1 MSRFGSAL
9 LLALALAEATAHA
22 ETRDPLAAEALFD
35 EARGLMQ
42 AGRYEEACP
51 KLEAS
56 QRLDPGVGT
65 LLNLGD
71 CYEHVGRTASAWLR
85 FREAA
90 SAAVS
95 AGQTEREQIA
105 RERALALEGK
115 IAKLVVRPPARPAD
129 SLQIARDGSPI
140 DPALWGQAIP
150 VDPGP
155 HEIEASAPHKKP
167 WRTTIEVTPNA
178 VEVAVPDLEDE
189 PLSPSP
195 LPRKEGSRFGA
206 QRTASVSAAALGVI
220 ALGVGAGFALS
231 ARGTWADAKS
241 HCQSNGC
248 DPDGV
253 RLGQDAGKSA
263 DVATALAIGGGVA
276 LAAAV
281 VLWITSR
288 P

>member
-1 MSRFGSAL
+1 VRLGL
-9 LLALALAEATAHA
+9 VLALALAPGVVHA

-35 EARGLMQ
+35 EARNLMK
-42 AGRYEEACP
+42 AGRYDEACP

-71 CYEHVGRTASAWLR
+71 CYEHVGRNASAWLR

-90 SAAVS
+90 SAALS

-105 RERALALEGK
+105 RDRAAALEGK
-115 IAKLVVRPPARPAD
+115 IAKLVVRAPARRID
-129 SLQIARDGSPI
+129 SLQIARDGAPI
-140 DPALWGQAIP
+140 DPALWGEPVP

-155 HEIEASAPHKKP
+155 HDVEASAPHKKP
-167 WRTTIEVTPNA
+167 WRAKIEVKSVPDT

-189 PLSPSP
+189 APAPP
-195 LPRKEGSRFGA
+195 NEAKEGSRFGT
-206 QRTASVSAAALGVI
+206 QRAAAVGAGAIGVI
-220 ALGVGAGFALS
+220 ALGIGAGFALS
-231 ARGTWADAKS
+231 ARGTWADAKT

-263 DVATALAIGGGVA
+263 DVATALVIGGGVA

>member
-1 MSRFGSAL
+1 MA
-9 LLALALAEATAHA
+9 LALALASGAARA

-35 EARGLMQ
+35 EARNLMKE
-42 AGRYEEACP
+42 GRYDEACP

-90 SAAVS
+90 SAALS

-105 RERALALEGK
+105 RGRAAALEGK
-115 IAKLVVRPPARPAD
+115 IAKLVVRAPARPAE
-129 SLQIARDGSPI
+129 SLQITRDGTPV
-140 DPALWGQAIP
+140 DPALWGEPVP

-155 HEIEASAPHKKP
+155 HAIEASAPHKKA
-167 WRTTIEVTPNA
+167 WHATVDVTRAPDT
-178 VEVAVPDLEDE
+178 VEVGVPDLEDE
-189 PLSPSP
+189 PA
-195 LPRKEGSRFGA
+195 SRVQPEKKGFGT
-206 QRTASVSAAALGVI
+206 QRAAAVGVGALGVI
-220 ALGVGAGFALS
+220 ALGIGGGFALS
-231 ARGTWADAKS
+231 ARGTWADAKT

-248 DPDGV
+248 DPEGV
-253 RLGQDAGKSA
+253 RLGQDAGRAA
-263 DVATALAIGGGVA
+263 DVATALVIGGGVA
-276 LAAAV
+276 LCAAV
-281 VLWITSR
+281 VLWFTSR